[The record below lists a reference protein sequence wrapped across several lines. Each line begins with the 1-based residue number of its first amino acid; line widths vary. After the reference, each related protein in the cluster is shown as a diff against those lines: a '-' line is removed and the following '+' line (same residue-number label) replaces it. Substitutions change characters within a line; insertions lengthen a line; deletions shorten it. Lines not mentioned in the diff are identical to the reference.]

1 MKGST
6 DEHLMHFL
14 TRYEVINEYE
24 KAADQYQRRSVRRM
38 ALWVLNF
45 YRLQPFWEFTAVF

>member
-24 KAADQYQRRSVRRM
+24 KAADM